1 MNKKKTLLVGISGG
15 IGAGK
20 TLISK
25 IFSLLNIP
33 IYNADERAKWLMVNH
48 QTLKNNI
55 VKEFGEES
63 YDKDGG
69 LNRRYLANIV
79 FSDPEK
85 TSRINELVHPAV
97 GEDFKQWADSQHT
110 VYVLKEAAL
119 LFETGSYKSL
129 DYTIHVTAS
138 ESIRIDRVKSRDP
151 QRSTDQIR
159 QIILKQFTDKEKNK
173 LADFLVT
180 NDESILV
187 IPQVIKIHE
196 QLLRMVN

>member
-1 MNKKKTLLVGISGG
+1 MNNKKPLLVGISGG

-33 IYNADERAKWLMVNH
+33 IYNADERAKWLMVYQQN
-48 QTLKNNI
+48 LKNNI

-69 LNRRYLANIV
+69 LNRSYLANIV
-79 FSDPEK
+79 FSDAEK
-85 TSRINELVHPAV
+85 TTRINELVHPAV

-110 VYVLKEAAL
+110 AYVLKEAAL
-119 LFETGSYKSL
+119 LFETDSYKSL

-151 QRSTDQIR
+151 QRSTEQIR
-159 QIILKQFTDKEKNK
+159 QIIQKQFTEEEKNK

-180 NDESILV
+180 NDGSILV

-196 QLLRMVN
+196 QLLSMAI

>member
-1 MNKKKTLLVGISGG
+1 MKNKKPLLVGISGG

-33 IYNADERAKWLMVNH
+33 IYNADERAKWLMVYQQN
-48 QTLKNNI
+48 LKKNI
-55 VKEFGEES
+55 SKEFGEES
-63 YDKDGG
+63 YDKNGG
-69 LNRRYLANIV
+69 LNRSYLANIV
-79 FSDPEK
+79 FSDAEK

-97 GEDFKQWADSQHT
+97 GEDFKQWADRQHT
-110 VYVLKEAAL
+110 AYVLKEAAL
-119 LFETGSYKSL
+119 LFETGGYKSL

-138 ESIRIDRVKSRDP
+138 ESIRIDRVRSRDP
-151 QRSTDQIR
+151 QRSKKQIQ
-159 QIILKQFTDKEKNK
+159 QIIQKQLADKEKNN

-187 IPQVIKIHE
+187 IPQVIKIHK
-196 QLLRMVN
+196 QLLSKTN